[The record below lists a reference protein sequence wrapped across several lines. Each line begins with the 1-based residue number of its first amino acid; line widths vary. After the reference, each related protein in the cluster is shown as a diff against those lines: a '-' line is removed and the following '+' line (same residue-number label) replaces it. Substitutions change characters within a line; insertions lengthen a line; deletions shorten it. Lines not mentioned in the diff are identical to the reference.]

1 MAQGGR
7 NSVSMVDVAREAGVS
22 LKTVSRVVNEPEAVR
37 PATREAVHD
46 AMNRLGFRANYAARS
61 LKLGKYRSIG
71 LVLFRRPDRKSV
83 V

>member
-61 LKLGKYRSIG
+61 LKLGK
-71 LVLFRRPDRKSV
+71 
-83 V
+83 

>member
-37 PATREAVHD
+37 PATRKAVHD
-46 AMNRLGFRANYAARS
+46 TKAE
-61 LKLGKYRSIG
+61 KDK
-71 LVLFRRPDRKSV
+71 RRKQV
-83 V
+83 

>member
-37 PATREAVHD
+37 PATREA
-46 AMNRLGFRANYAARS
+46 AFIFSYSLNFSMFLARYSLEYA
-61 LKLGKYRSIG
+61 L
-71 LVLFRRPDRKSV
+71 
-83 V
+83 